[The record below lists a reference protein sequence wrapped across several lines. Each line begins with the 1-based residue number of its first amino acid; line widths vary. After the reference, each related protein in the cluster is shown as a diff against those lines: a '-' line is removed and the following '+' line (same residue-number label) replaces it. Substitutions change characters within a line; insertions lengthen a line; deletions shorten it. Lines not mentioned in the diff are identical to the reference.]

1 MDGGKAI
8 DSGGFGCIFQPS
20 LKCNSLVKNNNENNN
35 KYISKLLLNR
45 HAEEE
50 MYVINNIKPIILKI
64 PKNDKYFLLNNTTL
78 CQPDKLKETDL
89 INLDKCNHNFEKANI
104 DPNNINNELNK
115 FTIINS
121 LYGGIDLLKYVK
133 SDKFTINNFKKLNN
147 SIIELINNAV
157 LPMNNLNI
165 LHLDLKDNNI
175 LYDNGE
181 LKIIDWGLSIIIN
194 DSNYKYDKSNLYNNL
209 FGRSTT
215 SLHYNLPYSILIL
228 NNSFWKDFL
237 NYLNYYKSVKN
248 EYINRENLHIILKSI
263 LYNYFENNYERGHT
277 KDIIQSDIPLVYNI
291 KSDKFDKFIEIMYNI
306 YTAIFDK
313 YFDISKLKFRINDYI
328 KDIYINNCD
337 VFGVLTIYLVILE
350 KFKNNSNVDYKKL
363 INFIKKYIYE
373 PTFYVK
379 PYDIDEINK
388 DLKELNSTLLI
399 HSKSNKV
406 TKKRHKQIHKKTKQ
420 KKI

>member
-8 DSGGFGCIFQPS
+8 DSGGYGCIFRPS
-20 LKCNSLVKNNNENNN
+20 LKCDSSIKNNNENNS

-50 MYVINNIKPIILKI
+50 IYVINNIKPIILKI
-64 PKNDKYFLLNNTTL
+64 PKNDKYFLLNNTTY
-78 CQPDKLKETDL
+78 CKPDKLKETDL
-89 INLDKCNHNFEKANI
+89 INLDKCDHNFEKANI
-104 DPNNINNELNK
+104 DPNNINNELDRFK
-115 FTIINS
+115 IINS

-194 DSNYKYDKSNLYNNL
+194 NSNYKYEKSNFSNNL
-209 FGRSTT
+209 YGRP
-215 SLHYNLPYSILIL
+215 LQYNLPYSILIL
-228 NNSFWKDFL
+228 DKSFWDNLL
-237 NYLNYYKSVKN
+237 NQLNYYKSVKKQ
-248 EYINRENLHIILKSI
+248 YINRENLHIILKSI

-277 KDIIQSDIPLVYNI
+277 KDIIQYDIPLIYNV

-328 KDIYINNCD
+328 KHIYVNNCD

-350 KFKNNSNVDYKKL
+350 KFKNNPNVDYNKL
-363 INFIKKYIYE
+363 VNVIKKYIYE

-406 TKKRHKQIHKKTKQ
+406 TKKHHKQIHKKTKQ

>member
-1 MDGGKAI
+1 MDGGKVI
-8 DSGGFGCIFQPS
+8 DSGGYGCIFQPS
-20 LKCNSLVKNNNENNN
+20 LKCDSLVKNNNENNN

-50 MYVINNIKPIILKI
+50 IYVINNIKPIILKI
-64 PKNDKYFLLNNTTL
+64 PKNDKYFLLNNTTY
-78 CQPDKLKETDL
+78 CKPDKLKETDL
-89 INLDKCNHNFEKANI
+89 INLDKCDDNFEKANI
-104 DPNNINNELNK
+104 DPNNINNELDRFK
-115 FTIINS
+115 IINS
-121 LYGGIDLLKYVK
+121 LYGGIDLQKYIN
-133 SDKFTINNFKKLNN
+133 SDKFTINNFKNLNN

-165 LHLDLKDNNI
+165 LHLDLKHNNI
-175 LYDNGE
+175 LYENGE

-194 DSNYKYDKSNLYNNL
+194 DSNYKYEESNFSNNLYS
-209 FGRSTT
+209 RP
-215 SLHYNLPYSILIL
+215 LHYNLPYSILIFDKPFWVDLL
-228 NNSFWKDFL
+228 NQL
-237 NYLNYYKSVKN
+237 NYLISVKKQ
-248 EYINRENLHIILKSI
+248 YINRENLHIILKSI

-277 KDIIQSDIPLVYNI
+277 KDIIQYDIPLVYNI

-328 KDIYINNCD
+328 KDIYVSNCD
-337 VFGVLTIYLVILE
+337 IFGVLTIYLVILE
-350 KFKNNSNVDYKKL
+350 KFKNNPNVNYNKL
-363 INFIKKYIYE
+363 VNVIKKYIYE

-399 HSKSNKV
+399 YSKSNKV
-406 TKKRHKQIHKKTKQ
+406 TKKHHKQIHKKTKQ